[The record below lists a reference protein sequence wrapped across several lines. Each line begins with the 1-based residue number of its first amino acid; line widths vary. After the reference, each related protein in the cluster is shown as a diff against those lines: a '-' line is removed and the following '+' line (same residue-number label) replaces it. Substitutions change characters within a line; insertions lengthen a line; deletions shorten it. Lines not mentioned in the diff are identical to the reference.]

1 MTGNQSELTK
11 DLTTQTSPV
20 GHPGDH
26 SSNAHD
32 ALTELHTQAF
42 ALIADA
48 LNPPAA
54 DWTNPSAD
62 RQRATLIESR
72 VEAVKALAR
81 LVRAFPHS
89 PEAICRALETFQTR
103 IAELP
108 VLYATDEPVVV
119 FRDLNPAQA
128 DGMACVV
135 CNATDRAQVPVG
147 YSTSRSQV
155 FACMVNCASAVGAPI
170 ASVR

>member
-1 MTGNQSELTK
+1 MP
-11 DLTTQTSPV
+11 DTT
-20 GHPGDH
+20 D
-26 SSNAHD
+26 
-32 ALTELHTQAF
+32 LTELHTKAF

-48 LNPPAA
+48 LNPPSA

-62 RQRATLIESR
+62 RQRAALIESR
-72 VEAVKALAR
+72 AIAVKTLAR
-81 LVRAFPHS
+81 LVHAFPRS
-89 PEAICRALETFQTR
+89 PEAIGRALESFQVR

-128 DGMACVV
+128 DGIACVV

-155 FACMVNCASAVGAPI
+155 FACMVNCASAVGTTVE
-170 ASVR
+170 SVR